1 LSRIAKAAI
10 INLPRTNIPNPLPRG
25 CGTSQVESVT
35 LDLMPRSSQ
44 IAFVIPNKLRVV
56 GFSSGGTIENSPAFQ
71 RRELTR
77 IVISPAGTT
86 EKNVSFQTSLRDA
99 IFFQSFPAL
108 KRRAIFKKSRWDE
121 APLL

>member
-1 LSRIAKAAI
+1 
-10 INLPRTNIPNPLPRG
+10 
-25 CGTSQVESVT
+25 
-35 LDLMPRSSQ
+35 MPRSSQ
-44 IAFVIPNKLRVV
+44 IAFVIANKLRVV
-56 GFSSGGTIENSPAFQ
+56 GFGSGGTIENSPAFQ

-77 IVISPAGTT
+77 IAISPAGTT
-86 EKNVSFQTSLRDA
+86 ERNVSFQTSLRDA